1 MSDQLNK
8 RKRGRPKGSTSG
20 RLLSPVA
27 LMSRAIKEQNIN
39 ALLWSYIT
47 LAQSEIK
54 ENGSCYTFN
63 GHNLNQ
69 FVSLLHQ
76 REVTQK
82 LGEPDTTDIVEI
94 QKWIAQACVCL
105 GAYARPRGSPLRG
118 KGFSNE

>member
-1 MSDQLNK
+1 MSDQPIK

-94 QKWIAQACVCL
+94 QKWIA
-105 GAYARPRGSPLRG
+105 S
-118 KGFSNE
+118 SDISSDT